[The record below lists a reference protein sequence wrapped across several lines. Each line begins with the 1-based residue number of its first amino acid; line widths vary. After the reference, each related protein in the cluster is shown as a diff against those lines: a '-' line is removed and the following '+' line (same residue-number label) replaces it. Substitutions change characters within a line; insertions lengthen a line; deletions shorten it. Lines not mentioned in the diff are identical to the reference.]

1 MIVSITHSASVV
13 WKKGVDMKVLRIEA
27 MKFHA
32 GSWEEV
38 GPVLKKLKSPGKSTG
53 FPKVKMYASISGGD
67 VMHTLYLISEW
78 ESLAAM
84 ESVGAKMSG
93 KKSVMD
99 AIEKLA
105 EVVDSSEVV
114 LLKELSNKDLGI

>member
-1 MIVSITHSASVV
+1 
-13 WKKGVDMKVLRIEA
+13 MKVLRIEA

-32 GSWEEV
+32 GTWEEI
-38 GPVLKKLKSPGKSTG
+38 GPVLKKLKSLGKTAG
-53 FPKVKMYASISGGD
+53 FPKVKMYATISGGD

-84 ESVGAKMSG
+84 ESLETKAAG
-93 KKSVMD
+93 KKGMMD

-105 EVVDSSEVV
+105 EVVDTSEVI
-114 LLKELSNKDLGI
+114 LLKELLNKDLGI